1 VDYLTDEQ
9 RRQTGWIGVQDR
21 EVISKRALRMNL
33 LRISGCRPR
42 GRARRLGRKRL
53 APRPFLSALLLLAYL
68 ATPLT
73 LHAGEFRLGLDAYLD
88 GDYDKAIE
96 IWQPLAES
104 GNATAQYSLG
114 TLYDVGRGV
123 PKDHEKAVHWFRLA
137 AEQGHPAAQFNLGNA
152 YRAGQ
157 GVSQDHYLAAS
168 WWRRA
173 AEQDFAPA
181 QFNLGTLYYFGRGV
195 SQDRELGLQW
205 YHRAA
210 ANEYAPARQVLA
222 KHGAPRPRAKA
233 PPVSQT
239 QERRKDP
246 PQADR
251 GLMRESWLLA
261 QDAGHYTIQLTAGS
275 EERGI
280 HRYVQEHGLSGD
292 LAYFTSRRNGG
303 DWFSLVYGNFA
314 SHTEAKQTLAALPGG
329 VRNGGAWIRS
339 LASVHK
345 AIGDSGYARA
355 D

>member
-1 VDYLTDEQ
+1 MWQPPFFCNELP
-9 RRQTGWIGVQDR
+9 IPADR
-21 EVISKRALRMNL
+21 DAHSKDN
-33 LRISGCRPR
+33 
-42 GRARRLGRKRL
+42 ARHRGRKRL
-53 APRPFLSALLLLAYL
+53 APRPFLSGLLFLACL
-68 ATPLT
+68 AIPLT
-73 LHAGEFRLGLDAYLD
+73 PHASEFRLGLDAYLD

-114 TLYDVGRGV
+114 TLHHAGKGIPEDDG
-123 PKDHEKAVHWFRLA
+123 KAVHWFRQA

-195 SQDRELGLQW
+195 SEDRELGLQW

-210 ANEYAPARQVLA
+210 ANQYAPARQVLA
-222 KHGAPRPRAKA
+222 KHGLPQPQAEAPPATQTQQAKA
-233 PPVSQT
+233 PPVTQT
-239 QERRKDP
+239 QQRRMDP
-246 PQADR
+246 PQADQ

-261 QDAGHYTIQLTAGS
+261 QDAGHYTIQLTAGP

-280 HRYVQEHGLSGD
+280 MGYVREHGLSGD
-292 LAYFTSRRNGG
+292 VAYFTSRRNGG

-314 SHTEAKQTLAALPGG
+314 SYEEAKQTLAALPGG
-329 VRNGGAWIRS
+329 LRDGGAWIRS
-339 LASVHK
+339 LASVHE
-345 AIGDSGYARA
+345 AIGKPGYARA